1 MKTLITDYLF
11 SPNTKQITFN
21 NISNI
26 KLEEILLITNCTT
39 NQIIYSFADP
49 NAGGTVTS
57 NIMTLDY
64 DTTSMNQSDSLQIFI
79 DTPNTDFTSLTELV
93 QDGLIEIVRQ
103 LQSIKSSTSIPDT
116 SGRTR
121 VAIETG
127 GVSVTSGTITT
138 VTTVGT
144 ANNLAAIGGYSANQY
159 LMSQSNAAWGNLR
172 SKISIT

>member
-1 MKTLITDYLF
+1 
-11 SPNTKQITFN
+11 
-21 NISNI
+21 
-26 KLEEILLITNCTT
+26 
-39 NQIIYSFADP
+39 
-49 NAGGTVTS
+49 
-57 NIMTLDY
+57 MTLDY